1 MHARAVGTADATRR
15 FSPQTRLYRSHSLGS
30 GPRRACFPQEPP
42 LGMQLSLLC
51 ATRGRNDCTLTS
63 RQWHTLPFF
72 FFMFHTV
79 EPGVFQIHRLEAQ
92 GVARHRKA
100 GARTR
105 VGKSNQLN
113 SVDQSLIYPTIP
125 FLFLI
130 IPCFLQIFLDF
141 FQLHFLTALWGQN
154 SVFLQAKWLHSDIV
168 FFVSTFVKSQ
178 FTTPYAV
185 SKSSLQANIPASS
198 SIFSLFSSIK
208 EQISRYGSL
217 NPSLS
222 WRAKR

>member
-1 MHARAVGTADATRR
+1 
-15 FSPQTRLYRSHSLGS
+15 
-30 GPRRACFPQEPP
+30 
-42 LGMQLSLLC
+42 
-51 ATRGRNDCTLTS
+51 
-63 RQWHTLPFF
+63 
-72 FFMFHTV
+72 MFHTV

-154 SVFLQAKWLHSDIV
+154 SVVALHL
-168 FFVSTFVKSQ
+168 KSEKIAFEIRKNQ
-178 FTTPYAV
+178 SV
-185 SKSSLQANIPASS
+185 
-198 SIFSLFSSIK
+198 
-208 EQISRYGSL
+208 
-217 NPSLS
+217 
-222 WRAKR
+222 

>member
-1 MHARAVGTADATRR
+1 MTLRRRAVLCFFTRILLSTFEMHARAVGTADATRR
-15 FSPQTRLYRSHSLGS
+15 FSTQTRLYRSHSLGS

-42 LGMQLSLLC
+42 LGMQLSLLF

-154 SVFLQAKWLHSDIV
+154 SAFLQAKWLHSDFIECR
-168 FFVSTFVKSQ
+168 STFLQ
-178 FTTPYAV
+178 MGP
-185 SKSSLQANIPASS
+185 KSSYYEV
-198 SIFSLFSSIK
+198 K
-208 EQISRYGSL
+208 VTSL
-217 NPSLS
+217 NAVQLVANG
-222 WRAKR
+222 AKRQS

>member
-15 FSPQTRLYRSHSLGS
+15 FSTQTRLYRSHSLGS
-30 GPRRACFPQEPP
+30 GPRRACLPQEPP

-154 SVFLQAKWLHSDIV
+154 SVFLQAKWLHSDFIECR
-168 FFVSTFVKSQ
+168 STFLQMGPKGSHNSPIMTASIPELMGC
-178 FTTPYAV
+178 FSSAARLKLSHYAV
-185 SKSSLQANIPASS
+185 ITT
-198 SIFSLFSSIK
+198 LF
-208 EQISRYGSL
+208 
-217 NPSLS
+217 
-222 WRAKR
+222 

>member
-1 MHARAVGTADATRR
+1 
-15 FSPQTRLYRSHSLGS
+15 
-30 GPRRACFPQEPP
+30 
-42 LGMQLSLLC
+42 MQLSLLF

-154 SVFLQAKWLHSDIV
+154 SVFLQAKWLHSDFIECR
-168 FFVSTFVKSQ
+168 STFLQMGPKGSHNSPIMTASIPELMGC
-178 FTTPYAV
+178 FSSAARLKLSHYAV
-185 SKSSLQANIPASS
+185 ITT
-198 SIFSLFSSIK
+198 LF
-208 EQISRYGSL
+208 
-217 NPSLS
+217 
-222 WRAKR
+222 